1 MKLKFPQQIV
11 IIDDDPSFTESAKK
25 RFETLRC
32 FAVTSFNNPPEAMNF
47 IAENQ
52 VRFVVTDINMPNM
65 TGDIIL
71 SELAKLPYSVSTAVI
86 TNTSSFAL
94 ALKCYNLG
102 ADVYIKPVRNE
113 TFLEIGD
120 VFRERILKWN
130 ICVDSIHKFNLE
142 QDRGRPPVETQIDY
156 KEYTVLLVEDD
167 KDILD
172 YAKSY
177 LDDIFTLK
185 TAKNGK
191 EALDLLAGTHLIVTD
206 INMPLMDGFKL
217 IEHLESDPSQK
228 IPVIVVS
235 GFLEG
240 NSFTRCPLD
249 IVVMEKPYRLD
260 QLEQNIKKLLNID

>member
-11 IIDDDPSFTESAKK
+11 IIDDDRSFTELAKK

-32 FAVTSFNNPPEAMNF
+32 FAVTLFNNPLEAMNF

-52 VRFVVTDINMPNM
+52 VRFVMTDINMPNM

-86 TNTSSFAL
+86 SNTSRFAL

-102 ADVYIKPVRNE
+102 ADVYIKPLRNE
-113 TFLEIGD
+113 AFLEIGD

-142 QDRGRPPVETQIDY
+142 QNRGRLPEETQVNY
-156 KEYTVLLVEDD
+156 KKYTVLLVEDD
-167 KDILD
+167 ENILD

-177 LDDIFTLK
+177 LDNIFTIK

-191 EALDLLAGTHLIVTD
+191 EALELLTGTHLIITD

-235 GFLEG
+235 GFLKG
-240 NSFTRCPLD
+240 NSFTKCHLD
-249 IVVMEKPYRLD
+249 IVVMEKPYRLG